1 MLDDKKKREIEV
13 QREVLRLDV
22 SYWYSYVYS
31 YENHK
36 IDKRDM
42 SEEQYQKELEEC
54 RTELEKARKTLENF
68 ENENSHWLLVF

>member
-22 SYWYSYVYS
+22 SYWYSYAYS
-31 YENHK
+31 YENHE

-54 RTELEKARKTLENF
+54 RTELEKARKMLENF